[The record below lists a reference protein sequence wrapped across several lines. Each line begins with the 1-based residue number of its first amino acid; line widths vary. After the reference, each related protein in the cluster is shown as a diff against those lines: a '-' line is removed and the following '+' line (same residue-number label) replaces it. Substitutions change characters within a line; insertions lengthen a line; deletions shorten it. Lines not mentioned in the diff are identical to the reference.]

1 MRNQLFHPKT
11 SPLKG
16 GAESHATCPPR
27 QQQEDQ
33 GWQSD
38 LMMPKKPGQQ
48 PAQQSEIQQHTRR
61 YPLQKSVVARV
72 PWESYR
78 PEKVGTRKKF
88 SGTRPRNAFSVPT
101 ENANAV
107 AMALAEAGM
116 NNFEE
121 ITDDDLCASFFS
133 FPSRAEKEVA
143 AELIAEQFAQEI
155 FSGKG
160 LWKGWRPAG

>member
-16 GAESHATCPPR
+16 GTDSHVTRPAR
-27 QQQEDQ
+27 QQQDH

-48 PAQQSEIQQHTRR
+48 PGQQLAQRQAEIQHTRWYR
-61 YPLQKSVVARV
+61 LRKSAVARI
-72 PWESYR
+72 PWDSYVW
-78 PEKVGTRKKF
+78 EKVGTRKKF
-88 SGTRPRNAFSVPT
+88 SGTRPRHAFSVPS

-107 AMALAEAGM
+107 AMALAEAGTKD
-116 NNFEE
+116 FEE
-121 ITDDDLCASFFS
+121 ITDDDLSVSFFS

-143 AELIAEQFAQEI
+143 TELIAEQFAQEI
-155 FSGKG
+155 SSGKG
-160 LWKGWRPAG
+160 LWTV